1 MGVATCRPFRIESE
15 VLPHVALRRT
25 VNKLFIWPLWVWVKY
40 EISWPVPGS
49 QIVQWERI
57 ETSKAKI
64 RRARIRRPVSPQP
77 SRVFRISYHWTT
89 FHHHLGAWNRLE
101 ISRLLVFQIGE
112 ALRVDQTKS
121 VLLEKESKL
130 MMYKWIYTYKFKK
143 SHYGLSVWSFLAT
156 INTRMFFLVV
166 FRNWHGIRSI
176 ARTYSTIQW
185 NLY

>member
-77 SRVFRISYHWTT
+77 SRVFRISYYWTT

-130 MMYKWIYTYKFKK
+130 MMYKWISLKRAIMGSRFEVFWP
-143 SHYGLSVWSFLAT
+143 LSTQRF
-156 INTRMFFLVV
+156 FFLVV